1 MNKTISKKT
10 YFFFL
15 SFRTL
20 VTAAYN
26 SLYLFRRAGSMLDGV
41 TTGSSSS
48 VIKKM
53 KVTYPKNEVQILR

>member
-1 MNKTISKKT
+1 MNKTISKKP

-15 SFRTL
+15 SFRAL
-20 VTAAYN
+20 VTVAYN

-41 TTGSSSS
+41 KTGSSSY

-53 KVTYPKNEVQILR
+53 NFTYPKNEV